1 MLRWA
6 LNGISPG
13 QSSEGAHYFGKEP
26 GGCGWYVGLH
36 ALQEKQMSHFDE
48 RSGVVYCKTGWGQ
61 WGQTIEEVFIEVDVA
76 EGTKARNIRCDIKP
90 KSISLAVSNE
100 VLIQVL

>member
-1 MLRWA
+1 
-6 LNGISPG
+6 
-13 QSSEGAHYFGKEP
+13 
-26 GGCGWYVGLH
+26 
-36 ALQEKQMSHFDE
+36 MSHFDE

-76 EGTKARNIRCDIKP
+76 EGTKARDIRCDIKP

-100 VLIQVL
+100 VLIQVLLIIVAVSCRQVLHLMRRYSLSVNCHRENCMGLCWWTTLYGR